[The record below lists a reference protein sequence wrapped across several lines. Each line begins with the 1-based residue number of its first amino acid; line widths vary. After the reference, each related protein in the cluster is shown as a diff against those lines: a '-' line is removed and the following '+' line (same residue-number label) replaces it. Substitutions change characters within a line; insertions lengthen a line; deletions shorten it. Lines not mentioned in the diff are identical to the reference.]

1 VRFCLHRGL
10 KNRPVVAVCS
20 SVNVVTRRGTR
31 IARVAALLTAAPA
44 ILSLVGWTFDIPFLQ
59 AALCPGAAMNPITA
73 ACLVAAAI
81 AVVVSLERSRS
92 AALVRQSLALA
103 IIGAAALR
111 LATDVGMM
119 RAPLDEVVFGA
130 GLRGNRMAPNTA
142 ACLVAI
148 GLALALLDR
157 PARRGSLSTYVLALP
172 AISGWLAISGY
183 LFEALRLY
191 GLPQRMPMALPTAC
205 ALVVASV
212 AIAFARP
219 TREPFATLLDDSAGG
234 RIARRLVPV
243 ALLAPGL
250 LGFVRLEAQRAGV
263 LSPEAGVSLMTIA
276 LSAALLVAI
285 TWVCLLVR
293 RLDELL
299 NRRGFIE
306 RAREQLVLAQR
317 DERSSLVCFIDLD
330 GLKGINDTLG
340 HVAGDRAIAS
350 FARVLRSTFRES
362 DVLARLGGDEFVVM
376 AVGSADAE
384 AVRAR
389 LATEV
394 AAFNAEGSAPFKL
407 AASVGIARSSPSSP
421 ASIEALLQEADEKM
435 YAEKQ
440 ARRAPKLRS
449 VHPLVPASKRAA

>member
-1 VRFCLHRGL
+1 
-10 KNRPVVAVCS
+10 VCH
-20 SVNVVTRRGTR
+20 
-31 IARVAALLTAAPA
+31 
-44 ILSLVGWTFDIPFLQ
+44 
-59 AALCPGAAMNPITA
+59 
-73 ACLVAAAI
+73 
-81 AVVVSLERSRS
+81 
-92 AALVRQSLALA
+92 
-103 IIGAAALR
+103 
-111 LATDVGMM
+111 
-119 RAPLDEVVFGA
+119 
-130 GLRGNRMAPNTA
+130 
-142 ACLVAI
+142 
-148 GLALALLDR
+148 
-157 PARRGSLSTYVLALP
+157 
-172 AISGWLAISGY
+172 
-183 LFEALRLY
+183 
-191 GLPQRMPMALPTAC
+191 
-205 ALVVASV
+205 
-212 AIAFARP
+212 
-219 TREPFATLLDDSAGG
+219 
-234 RIARRLVPV
+234 
-243 ALLAPGL
+243 
-250 LGFVRLEAQRAGV
+250 
-263 LSPEAGVSLMTIA
+263 
-276 LSAALLVAI
+276 
-285 TWVCLLVR
+285 LVR
-293 RLDELL
+293 RLDVERAKADGILRELSLVDELTELL